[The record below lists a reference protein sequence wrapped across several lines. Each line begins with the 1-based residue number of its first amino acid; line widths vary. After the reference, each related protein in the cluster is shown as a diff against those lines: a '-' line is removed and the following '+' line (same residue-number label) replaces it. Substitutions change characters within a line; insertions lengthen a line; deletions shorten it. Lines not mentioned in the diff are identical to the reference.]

1 MRMSGDRSVPGPRV
15 LALAAPLIAVI
26 VALAPTGAPAV
37 RAAEDDGLRVA
48 ADATYRVVTSDGLVR
63 VRIDFDMTNLRPNTV
78 RQTPTGSVTT
88 RWYFDR
94 LDFAVPPEARS
105 VRATSGGSRLGT
117 TVDART
123 DFAAVTVRFP
133 DLYYRASRTVRVDF
147 TLPGGKPR
155 SSSDIRVGSAFTT
168 FTAWAWG
175 DDGRSTVRI
184 VLPRGFDDSGYG
196 ENIVQRTYGDRV
208 ELTSGTLAKPTE
220 WYRVVVADRPSALTD
235 LRIEPGGR
243 SVVVQAW
250 PEDRAWRDRV
260 AEVLEGGLP
269 ALEELVGL
277 EWPVDGDLEVSEVH
291 TPLLHGYAGFYD
303 ERTDEI
309 TMSEDLDEHTILHE
323 ASHAWFNGDLIRDRW
338 IDEGLAEYYAQR
350 VRERLG
356 ITSASEPVETAPTAK
371 GSFQLN
377 DWPDPSRI
385 DDAEEDAKEL
395 FGYSAS
401 YTVIRAIARDIGD
414 EGMRAV
420 LAAAEAGHNAYA
432 GDGPPETTGARTDW
446 RRFLDLVQE
455 VGGSDRAE
463 TLFQEWVV
471 PAADAD
477 LLRTRGAARDAYEQ
491 LDAAGDAWAV
501 PIGIRANMAL
511 WRFAEATD
519 LIDAAEPVVALRDDL
534 AAASADLGLQT
545 PADVEA
551 PFEAAGLR
559 ADLAAVADTLES
571 RIAAAGSVADARDA
585 LAVERTPL
593 MTLGLAGETPD
604 AGYVAA
610 RTALSGGDVAGATA
624 GAAATLA
631 LLAGAEAAGT
641 TRAVAIGLVA
651 AVVLLLLVALAVVLR
666 RRRRRMAL
674 LGEAAHASS
683 TLAASPGP
691 GDALPAVQSTPI
703 ETARGAEPD

>member
-1 MRMSGDRSVPGPRV
+1 MRLSGDRSAPGPGV
-15 LALAAPLIAVI
+15 LVLAAALLAALAA
-26 VALAPTGAPAV
+26 LAPVAGPAV

-48 ADATYRVVTSDGLVR
+48 ADATYRVATGEGLVR
-63 VRIDFDMTNLRPNTV
+63 VRIDFDLTNLRPDTV
-78 RQTPTGSVTT
+78 RRTSTGTVTT

-94 LDFAVPPEARS
+94 LDLAVPPEARS
-105 VRATSGGSRLGT
+105 VRATSGGSRLAT
-117 TVDART
+117 TVDPRT

-133 DLYYRASRTVRVDF
+133 DLFHGASRTVRVDF

-196 ENIVQRTYGDRV
+196 ERIVQRTYADRV
-208 ELTSGTLAKPTE
+208 ELTTGTLAKPTE

-235 LRIEPGGR
+235 LRIDPGGR
-243 SVVVQAW
+243 PVVVQAW

-260 AEVLEGGLP
+260 ADVLEGGLP
-269 ALEELVGL
+269 ALEELIGL
-277 EWPVDGDLEVSEVH
+277 DWPVDGDLEVSEVH

-309 TMSEDLDEHTILHE
+309 TMSEELDEHTILHE
-323 ASHAWFNGDLIRDRW
+323 VSHAWFNGGLVRDRW

-356 ITSASEPVETAPTAK
+356 ITSESEPTETTPTAK
-371 GSFQLN
+371 GAFPLN

-385 DDAEEDAKEL
+385 DDAEEDTREL
-395 FGYSAS
+395 FGYAAS
-401 YTVIRAIARDIGD
+401 YTVIRAIAQDIGD
-414 EGMRAV
+414 QAMRAV

-432 GDGPPETTGARTDW
+432 GDAGPETTGAQTDW
-446 RRFLDLVQE
+446 RRFLDLVEE
-455 VGGSDRAE
+455 VGGADGAE
-463 TLFQEWVV
+463 SLFREWVV
-471 PAADAD
+471 PTADAAV
-477 LLRTRGAARDAYEQ
+477 LRTRATARDAYEQ
-491 LDAAGDAWAV
+491 LDAAGGEWAV
-501 PIGIRANMAL
+501 PRGIRANMAL
-511 WRFAEATD
+511 WRFAEATS

-534 AAASADLGLQT
+534 AAATADLGLQT
-545 PADVEA
+545 LPDVEA
-551 PFEAAGLR
+551 PFEAAALD
-559 ADLAAVADTLES
+559 ADLAAVAETLES
-571 RIAAAGSVADARDA
+571 RIEAAGSVTAARAA

-593 MTLGLAGETPD
+593 ATLGLAGETPE
-604 AGYVAA
+604 AGYESA
-610 RTALSGGDVAGATA
+610 RAALSAGDVAGATA
-624 GAAATLA
+624 GAAATMA
-631 LLAGAEAAGT
+631 LLAGAESAGT
-641 TRAVAIGLVA
+641 TRAVAIGLGAV
-651 AVVLLLLVALAVVLR
+651 VVLLLLVTLVVVLR
-666 RRRRRMAL
+666 RRRGRTTP
-674 LGEAAHASS
+674 LGGAAHASS

>member
-1 MRMSGDRSVPGPRV
+1 V
-15 LALAAPLIAVI
+15 LLLAATLLAV
-26 VALAPTGAPAV
+26 VAALAPTGAPAA

-48 ADATYRVVTSDGLVR
+48 ADATYRVLTSDGLVR
-63 VRIDFDMTNLRPNTV
+63 VRVDFDITNMSPNTV
-78 RQTPTGSVTT
+78 RRTPTGTVTT

-105 VRATSGGSRLGT
+105 VRATSGGSRLAT

-133 DLYYRASRTVRVDF
+133 DLFYRASRTVRVDF

-155 SSSDIRVGSAFTT
+155 SNSDIRVGSAFTT

-196 ENIVQRTYGDRV
+196 EDIVQRTYGDRV
-208 ELTSGTLAKPTE
+208 ELTTGTLAKPTE

-243 SVVVQAW
+243 PVVVQAW

-260 AEVLEGGLP
+260 AEVLTDGLP

-277 EWPVDGDLEVSEVH
+277 QWPVDGDLEVSEVH

-303 ERTDEI
+303 ESTDEI

-356 ITSASEPVETAPTAK
+356 ITSESEPVETTPTAK
-371 GSFQLN
+371 GAFPLN

-385 DDAEEDAKEL
+385 DDAEEDTREL
-395 FGYSAS
+395 FGYAAS
-401 YTVIRAIARDIGD
+401 YTVIRAIARDVGD
-414 EGMRAV
+414 EGMQAV

-432 GDGPPETTGARTDW
+432 GDAGPETTGARTDW
-446 RRFLDLVQE
+446 RRFLDLVEE
-455 VGGSDRAE
+455 VGGADGAE
-463 TLFQEWVV
+463 PLFREWVV
-471 PAADAD
+471 PTTDAAV
-477 LLRTRGAARDAYEQ
+477 LRTRSTARDAYEQ
-491 LDAAGDAWAV
+491 LDAAGGEWAV
-501 PIGIRANMAL
+501 PKGIRANMAL
-511 WRFAEATD
+511 WRFAEATA

-534 AAASADLGLQT
+534 AAATADLALQT
-545 PADVEA
+545 PADVET
-551 PFEAAGLR
+551 PFEDATLS
-559 ADLAAVADTLES
+559 ADLAVVADTLEM
-571 RIAAAGSVADARDA
+571 RIEAAGSVADARDA

-593 MTLGLAGETPD
+593 VTLGLAGETPD
-604 AGYVAA
+604 AGYEAA
-610 RTALSGGDVAGATA
+610 RTALSAGDVVGATA
-624 GAAATLA
+624 GAAATMA
-631 LLAGAEAAGT
+631 LLAGAESVGT

-651 AVVLLLLVALAVVLR
+651 ALVLLLLVALAVALR
-666 RRRRRMAL
+666 RRRRRTAL
-674 LGEAAHASS
+674 LDGAAHASS